1 MLEKMLEI
9 AKENAIE
16 GQTIVRIDMQF
27 NYKRYLWSTRVWYS
41 SDRVID
47 IKQTSEGLEVYSII
61 K

>member
-16 GQTIVRIDMQF
+16 GQIIVRIDMQL
-27 NYKRYLWSTRVWYS
+27 NYKSYLWSTRVWYS
-41 SDRVID
+41 GDRVID
-47 IKQTSEGLEVYSII
+47 INQTAEGFEVYSII